1 MSINRFLF
9 GVFLYLLSGKIWA
22 AGPLHQQIDQQIES
36 RAGGQIAGLASDA
49 EFLRR
54 VSLDLNGIVPT
65 ADEVRTFLSDQ
76 DSQKRAKLIDRL
88 LTAPEYA
95 RRMREAFSVMLLE
108 RRKGTTVSAEDWNRF
123 LELSFSQNQSWAEVV
138 RALLQ
143 ADAANDETYG
153 SVKFFV
159 DGGRADHDQMTQD
172 VARLFLGMN
181 IHCAQCHDHPT
192 VDQFKQIDYVG
203 LMAYLN
209 QSVSA
214 QHSGLQRTFLVENV
228 AKAKVE
234 FESVFDVGNKQQTG
248 PRLPGRDEIEIP
260 VYEQGQEF
268 SEPEKDGLPGVPK
281 FRPRQLLATQLTE
294 PSNQRFVENAVNRFW
309 FLMMGRGLVHPL
321 DMMHDKNPA
330 SHPELLSLLANEFVN
345 HNFDVKW
352 FLRELALSETY
363 QRSSLVPEGI
373 ESQDVPVESYRVAI
387 SKGLSAEQTGWSMMR
402 VTGVLEKVLET
413 PKSSDAKFTFK
424 DYING
429 RLPLPDNLSDT
440 MLLFV
445 SVFGNAPGQA
455 EVEFQPSMGQALFLM
470 NERLVL
476 QWLSSSDGT
485 LVKRLESESE
495 ATKVAEELYVN
506 ILSRFPSDEE
516 TVELVKFLGQNQD
529 HRTDAI
535 SQFAWA
541 MITSAEFRL
550 NH

>member
-9 GVFLYLLSGKIWA
+9 GVLLCFSSGPVWS

-36 RAGGQIAGLASDA
+36 RAGGQIADLASDA

-65 ADEVRTFLSDQ
+65 ADEVRTFLGDQ

-123 LELSFSQNQSWAEVV
+123 LELSFAQNQPWDEFVSS
-138 RALLQ
+138 LLQ
-143 ADAANDETYG
+143 ADAANEEKYG

-209 QSVSA
+209 QSVAA

-260 VYEQGQEF
+260 AYEEGQEF

-294 PSNQRFVENAVNRFW
+294 SSNQRFVENAVNRFW

-321 DMMHDKNPA
+321 DMMHEKNPA

-352 FLRELALSETY
+352 LLRELALSKTY
-363 QRSSLVPEGI
+363 QRSSIFPEGI
-373 ESQDVPVESYRVAI
+373 EPQDVPVESYRVAI
-387 SKGLSAEQTGWSMMR
+387 AKGLSAEQTGWSMMR
-402 VTGVLEKVLET
+402 VTGVLEKVIET
-413 PKSSDAKFTFK
+413 PKSPDAKFTFK

-516 TVELVKFLGQNQD
+516 TAGLVKFLDQNQD
-529 HRTDAI
+529 YRTDAI